1 MATAES
7 DSIVHYSLR
16 LNLKNPRHLEIHK
29 ILRHLNQ
36 ELHKTQ
42 NQLFIAALEF
52 YIDNLGKENLVETD
66 KKKSS
71 GYVTREEIENIK
83 EELRISVITEARN
96 EVIRLLGGVIS
107 GMRQIVPQG
116 YYPVQQGLDR
126 QSDEEDQ
133 GQDEQ
138 TMEQLADLASG
149 WMEVNGGSGK

>member
-1 MATAES
+1 MATAEN
-7 DSIVHYSLR
+7 DNIVHYSLR

-42 NQLFIAALEF
+42 NQLFITALEY
-52 YIDNLGKENLVETD
+52 YIDNLGKENLVEPD

-71 GYVTREEIENIK
+71 GYVMREEIENIK

-96 EVIRLLGGVIS
+96 EVIRLLGGVVS
-107 GMRQIVPQG
+107 GMRQVVPQG
-116 YYPVQQGLDR
+116 YYKTQQGLERDN
-126 QSDEEDQ
+126 DDEDQ

-149 WMEVNGGSGK
+149 WMEVDGGSDE